1 VRTGELRRCNNP
13 IEVTVYLE
21 RDEVQMLAALRQ
33 TGVVN
38 APSETRRLLEHARED
53 RLERRLI
60 RLERLHGLNAP
71 TLPYD
76 RESILDLAGRVH
88 DALADVPTEVLEVAD
103 WCTLLFGIHEELF
116 DLLELYTGNPEPWRE
131 LLELAERLYQRFSV
145 PFMDLEL
152 KEAQAELAAARRSL
166 REAAYIYVL
175 RRRGRTAATT
185 IFPETDTN
193 VLRRLNHYVH

>member
-1 VRTGELRRCNNP
+1 
-13 IEVTVYLE
+13 
-21 RDEVQMLAALRQ
+21 
-33 TGVVN
+33 
-38 APSETRRLLEHARED
+38 
-53 RLERRLI
+53 
-60 RLERLHGLNAP
+60 
-71 TLPYD
+71 
-76 RESILDLAGRVH
+76 
-88 DALADVPTEVLEVAD
+88 
-103 WCTLLFGIHEELF
+103 LFGIHEELF